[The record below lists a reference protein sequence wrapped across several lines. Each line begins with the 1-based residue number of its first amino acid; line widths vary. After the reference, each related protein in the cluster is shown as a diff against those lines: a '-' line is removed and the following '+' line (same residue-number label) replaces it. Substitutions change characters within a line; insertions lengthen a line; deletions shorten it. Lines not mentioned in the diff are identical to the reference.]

1 MFQTFSWHHVGF
13 LAQAGLWTL
22 LLSTV
27 ALFGGA
33 IFGALL
39 MLARISIFPA
49 LRGAAAAYIYVV
61 QGIPLLVLLFIA
73 YFGVAF
79 AGFDVPPLV
88 SAGVAFTL
96 YAAAF
101 LGEIWRGSIES
112 VGKGQW
118 EGAAALGLDWPGT
131 MRHVI
136 VPQAIRAAI
145 PPTVGFFVQLVKN
158 TALSSVIGFVELTR
172 AGQIVANATFQPLSV
187 YLTVGAMYFVI
198 CSCLSYLSRRLDE
211 RMRGQGARAQAAT
224 AQPAAL
230 AAAIQ

>member
-1 MFQTFSWHHVGF
+1 MFQTFSWHHVVF

-22 LLSTV
+22 LLSTI
-27 ALFGGA
+27 ALVGGA
-33 IFGALL
+33 IVGALL
-39 MLARISIFPA
+39 MLARISIYPP
-49 LRGAAAAYIYVV
+49 LRAVAASYIYVV

-79 AGFDVPPLV
+79 AGLDVPPLV
-88 SAGVAFTL
+88 AAGVAFTL

-101 LGEIWRGSIES
+101 LGEIWRGAVES

-136 VPQAIRAAI
+136 VPQAVRAAI

-198 CSCLSYLSRRLDE
+198 CSCLSYLSRRLDAHV
-211 RMRGQGARAQAAT
+211 RRQGARTERT
-224 AQPAAL
+224 APRPAAL
-230 AAAIQ
+230 AASLP